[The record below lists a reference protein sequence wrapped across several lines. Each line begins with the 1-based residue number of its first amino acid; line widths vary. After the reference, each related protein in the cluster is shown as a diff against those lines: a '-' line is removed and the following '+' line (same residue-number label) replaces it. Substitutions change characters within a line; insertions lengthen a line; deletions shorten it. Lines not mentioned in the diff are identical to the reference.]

1 MLSKIISKK
10 IKSPLSLLGEER
22 QSNLSGF
29 SLIELMVA
37 ITILAMAIF
46 GIFHAYS
53 VGFMG
58 MADARARTV
67 ATNYAREAMEDIK
80 NMDFDKISTS
90 GSSNVTVDGITY
102 NRQVIVQENPNIK
115 RVITTVTWED
125 RNGKQKMVETDM
137 VVHFIETTA
146 GDATRIILYADPYS
160 VLVLKTDEYGNPVD
174 PTAENKSTITAVV
187 KDARGNTVTDWDKE
201 IVFSLT
207 TGSGDLSTNKILPEN
222 FVDGRAIITF
232 TSDTN
237 KVEVTITASTEG
249 LAPDSVN
256 INVYDPGI
264 PVKINLTANPNHML
278 PNVGTKSVI
287 TATIVD
293 AGGTKVNGTTN
304 EIFFSIAGPGS
315 FSSSTTETT
324 KTEAAVNGEIEI
336 DLFSNGDPG
345 TITVT
350 ASANGLEPGVVVV
363 LTGGYITLFAS
374 PIEVPNYEESVITVT
389 TKDVN
394 LLPINYV
401 GTINL
406 SLVSPDGG
414 SGDLPSSVT
423 FSGTTSSEEVTFTAF
438 SKGTVNIT
446 AEDGAGILTLVAPFS
461 LTVIEK
467 LTPHHI
473 IVYAIPVSISAGG
486 AETLITAKVMTE
498 GNVKVTSYCETATFE
513 TTSGT
518 FFDSSSSIII
528 TFDGGVATVELY
540 SSDIPETATITVSS
554 MVPADPE
561 YIITGSTEVGFHS
574 GPDHIKLNAVPQNI
588 LAADPYSHS
597 CIVTAEI
604 VDYKGTLISNYNKD
618 ISFSISPHL
627 TTIRFLEASTSFLTK
642 KVKKGIATVVLMSG
656 NDAGTAVIYAFSENL
671 FGSLNIPVGSNL
683 ELVEDSVGYNFDSDT
698 NIGTVSFDIDV
709 QGADLIL
716 EEMQV
721 YWDPA
726 HSEETLNKIE
736 IKSPF
741 IADSII
747 VYDTNIDFPDSPASS
762 GEIINVTD
770 NTLSTGISNIK
781 MYFSTDMNVK
791 NILDVTFN
799 TNSGD
804 YTVNLKW
811 E

>member
-1 MLSKIISKK
+1 MSITNRKLSKK
-10 IKSPLSLLGEER
+10 
-22 QSNLSGF
+22 GF

-37 ITILAMAIF
+37 VVILALAIF

-90 GSSNVTVDGITY
+90 GSSNVTVNGITY
-102 NRQVIVQENPNIK
+102 YRQVIVQENPNIK
-115 RVITTVTWED
+115 RVVTTVTWED

-146 GDATRIILYADPYS
+146 GDATRIMLFADPYS
-160 VLVLKTDEYGNPVD
+160 VLVLETDEYGNPVD
-174 PTAENKSTITAVV
+174 PAAENKSTITAVI
-187 KDARGNTVTDWDKE
+187 KDAKGNTVIDWDKE
-201 IVFSLT
+201 VIFSLT
-207 TGSGDLSTNKILPEN
+207 GNGSLSSTTIPLDNPITITPDK
-222 FVDGRAIITF
+222 FVDGKAIITF
-232 TSDTN
+232 TSGIFTESGIFAE
-237 KVEVTITASTEG
+237 EVTITASTEG
-249 LAPDSVN
+249 LAPDSVT

-264 PVKINLTANPNHML
+264 SVKINLTANPNSML
-278 PNVGTKSVI
+278 PNAGTKSVI

-414 SGDLPSSVT
+414 NGNLPPDVT
-423 FSGTTSSEEVTFTAF
+423 FGGTTSSEEVTFTAF
-438 SKGTVNIT
+438 SKGRVNIT
-446 AEDGAGILTLVAPFS
+446 AEDGAGILTLVAPLS
-461 LTVIEK
+461 LRVIEK

-473 IVYAIPVSISAGG
+473 IVYAMPVSISAGG
-486 AETLITAKVMTE
+486 DETLITAKVMTE

-561 YIITGSTEVGFHS
+561 YIITGSTEVGFHG
-574 GPDHIKLNAVPQNI
+574 GPNHIKLNAVPQNI

-597 CIVTAEI
+597 CLVTAEI

-618 ISFSISPHL
+618 ISFSISPHPD
-627 TTIRFLEASTSFLTK
+627 TIRFIEATTSFLTK
-642 KVKKGIATVVLMSG
+642 KVKKGIATIILVSG

-671 FGSLNIPVGSNL
+671 FGSLNIPVGISL
-683 ELVEDSVGYNFDSDT
+683 DLAASP
-698 NIGTVSFDIDV
+698 NIDYSPEEPYYVSFDITIG
-709 QGADLIL
+709 GAPLEL

-721 YWDPA
+721 SWTID
-726 HSEETLNKIE
+726 ETLYKIV
-736 IKSPF
+736 IQSPDT
-741 IADSII
+741 ADPITIFENMETPALSGDII
-747 VYDTNIDFPDSPASS
+747 NIDDINIDD
-762 GEIINVTD
+762 II
-770 NTLSTGISNIK
+770 LSQGTS
-781 MYFSTDMNVK
+781 NVK
-791 NILDVTFN
+791 IYFN
-799 TNSGD
+799 QVMSGKTITVIFNPNSGN
-804 YTVNLKW
+804 YSVTVPVPAI
-811 E
+811 